1 MTITAKQVGEL
12 RERTGASMMECK
24 RALEI
29 AAGDV
34 EAAVDHLRKTG
45 LKTAEKKASRD
56 TGQGRVVVSLRADAR
71 AAAIISLCCE
81 TDFAARNDEFERLGR
96 ELSALAL
103 ASGAADA
110 AALLQQRSASLGDTA
125 DGAIKALVAKT
136 GENIR
141 LARAARVESAQG
153 RVGAY
158 VHHTQKVGA
167 LAAVKDAPTG
177 GGADE
182 FLKKLCMHVV
192 AAKPVPQYLRRTD
205 VPAADIERER
215 AVLRESDDVKKKP
228 AEMQE
233 KVLQGRLEKF
243 YAERVLPEQPW
254 ILDPNLSVAKA
265 LAAALGPAATI
276 EAFERFEIGG

>member
-24 RALEI
+24 RALEVS
-29 AAGDV
+29 AGDV
-34 EAAVDHLRKTG
+34 EAAVDHLRKSG

-56 TGQGRVVVSLRADAR
+56 TGQGRVVVAQRPDAR
-71 AAAIISLCCE
+71 AAAIVSLCCE
-81 TDFAARNDEFERLGR
+81 TDFTAKTDEFGRLAN
-96 ELSALAL
+96 ELAAVAL
-103 ASGAADA
+103 SGGAADA
-110 AALLQQRSASLGDTA
+110 AALLAQRSPGLGDTA

-136 GENIR
+136 GENMR
-141 LARAARVESAQG
+141 LARVARRETTAG

-167 LAAVKDAPTG
+167 LAVVS
-177 GGADE
+177 GAGAAADD

-192 AAKPVPQYLRRTD
+192 AAKPVPQFLRRAD
-205 VPAADIERER
+205 VPADELERER
-215 AVLRESDDVKKKP
+215 AVLRESEDVKKRP
-228 AEMQE
+228 PEMQE
-233 KVLQGRLEKF
+233 KMIQGRLEKF

-254 ILDPNLSVAKA
+254 VLDPALTVAKA
-265 LAAALGPAATI
+265 LAAACGPAAAI